1 MTVYKYFLKI
11 ALKHKWIIISYTVIF
26 FILSI
31 INGSATGKT
40 ETIFMEKSLDIG
52 VVDESN
58 SELSISFIK
67 YLEDDNILTTM
78 ENDKEYIQEQIFL
91 EAIDAVII
99 IPKDFE
105 NLVINKKESIEIMR
119 DERKLGSVQVEN
131 EINKFLI
138 FANATYSDGKF
149 DLSKVENV
157 LDREI
162 EVEVLKVDDYKKD
175 NGVNTW
181 FKYYFNYTGY
191 IIIAIYVAVIGLL
204 MLEIND
210 KNIQDRMKVS
220 SKKFFKFN
228 MEIYLGQVTLAILI
242 TSIFILGSVLLKG
255 KYIAEINFSKYLLNI
270 FTFSFAILGFT
281 FLINNLTNS
290 RFVINGISSA
300 LSLGTAF
307 ISGVMVPQE
316 FLADN
321 VLRIAKFFPTYYFVK
336 INEMNTNSFL
346 DIKYEI
352 FMQVLFGIF
361 FFLIGLYFS
370 KVKRSV

>member
-131 EINKFLI
+131 EINKFLT
-138 FANATYSDGKF
+138 FANATYLDGKF

-162 EVEVLKVDDYKKD
+162 EVEVLQVDDYKKD

-255 KYIAEINFSKYLLNI
+255 EYIAEINFSKYLLNI
-270 FTFSFAILGFT
+270 FAFSFAILGFT
-281 FLINNLTNS
+281 FLINNLTTS
-290 RFVINGISSA
+290 RFVINGISSTI
-300 LSLGTAF
+300 SLGTAF

-321 VLRIAKFFPTYYFVK
+321 VLKIAKFFPTYYFVK